1 MTSSSHGQTVIPAGS
16 RLTIDPLAIARN
28 WRRVKDQLTPGT
40 QCAAAVKADAYGCG
54 LAVTVKH
61 LAEAGCSTFFV
72 ATPQEG
78 VTARQAAP
86 GAVIYILNGLF
97 PGAAPLLA
105 EARLRPVLGSLPEI
119 EEWALFCRERKVKL
133 EAAIHINTG
142 MNRLGLNAPECER
155 LAADGTLLEAFTP
168 SLLMSHLACAA
179 EPAHPMNKAQLAA
192 FEAMSAYFPG
202 VPRSLANSAGVFLG
216 PEFHFDLVRPGI
228 ALYGGQIIDH
238 PPLKLEPVI
247 RLEARVLQVRKVPAG
262 EGVGYGLARTA
273 ERDSRIAMLSCGYGD
288 GFLRGAGS
296 ADGKPGASAWVDG
309 HALPLFGRISMDMLA
324 VDATDVPADKLRR
337 GTYVELLGPNASLQA
352 AASAAGTI
360 DYELLT
366 GLGSRHA
373 RIHGPLDGGTTG
385 D

>member
-1 MTSSSHGQTVIPAGS
+1 MTSSTQGEPVIPAGS
-16 RLTIDPLAIARN
+16 RLTIDPLAIVRN
-28 WRRVKDQLTPGT
+28 WRRVKDQLAPRVL
-40 QCAAAVKADAYGCG
+40 CAAAVKADAYGCG
-54 LAVTVKH
+54 LAITVKH

-97 PGAAPLLA
+97 PVAAPLLA
-105 EARLRPVLGSLPEI
+105 EARLRPVLGSLPEV
-119 EEWALFCRERKVKL
+119 EEWALFCRERKVRL
-133 EAAIHINTG
+133 EAAVHINTG

-168 SLLMSHLACAA
+168 TLVMSHLACAPD
-179 EPAHPMNKAQLAA
+179 PAHPHNKAQLAA
-192 FEAMSAYFPG
+192 FETLSAHFPG

-238 PPLKLEPVI
+238 PPMRLEPVV

-273 ERDSRIAMLSCGYGD
+273 ERDSRIAMISCGYGD
-288 GFLRGAGS
+288 GFLRAAGS
-296 ADGKPGASAWVDG
+296 SDGKAGASAWAAG
-309 HALPLFGRISMDMLA
+309 YSLPLFGRISMDMLA
-324 VDATDVPADKLRR
+324 VDVTDVPADKLRR
-337 GTYVELLGPNASLQA
+337 GTYVELLGPNAGMQET
-352 AASAAGTI
+352 ASAAGTI

-366 GLGSRHA
+366 GLGSRHV
-373 RIHGPLDGGTTG
+373 RIHGPLDGGATG